1 MEGRSWGSALVHLGE
16 LHQDAWGARSS
27 PQLPAHLSCLAG
39 SGGALWGPLSKPK
52 ADSTNELQHK
62 LGIFQQLLAPQQGRA
77 APCPQQVM
85 GGRGQGR
92 AGRGSQPPAC
102 PRLCPAGHTQHFLM
116 AGEWRSRRLGLGFGS
131 AETLLGSWGAPGGTP
146 GAQGITPGNFGHALP
161 TTSSSSSEPPV
172 LRSPQMGNGQ
182 AKEVISPKRHLKGRV
197 ITTVSANWEQFGAL
211 KCWGGEFASW
221 KNRCWTPRRA
231 TAPYNLLQRDGRDF
245 IPCGGCLVLG
255 CSCGVGGTREGLAV
269 FW

>member
-1 MEGRSWGSALVHLGE
+1 MLGGGPS
-16 LHQDAWGARSS
+16 L
-27 PQLPAHLSCLAG
+27 LPA
-39 SGGALWGPLSKPK
+39 
-52 ADSTNELQHK
+52 
-62 LGIFQQLLAPQQGRA
+62 LGCAQ
-77 APCPQQVM
+77 
-85 GGRGQGR
+85 RGFT
-92 AGRGSQPPAC
+92 PP
-102 PRLCPAGHTQHFLM
+102 QHFLM

-131 AETLLGSWGAPGGTP
+131 AETLLGSWGARGGTP

-161 TTSSSSSEPPV
+161 ATSSSSSEPTV

-182 AKEVISPKRHLKGRV
+182 AKEVISPKRHLKGRA

-221 KNRCWTPRRA
+221 KNRCWTPQCA
-231 TAPYNLLQRDGRDF
+231 TAPYHLLQRDGRDF